1 MPDNWGFVLAAYG
14 LAAVVLIGYW
24 RMLVRQESD
33 LEDRSRL
40 APSSGHLTPDSQA
53 TSARAGER
61 SHAAPISGHPTPDSQ
76 ATSARAGERSHAA
89 PISGHPRPKPDSRH
103 PLQ

>member
-40 APSSGHLTPDSQA
+40 APSSGHLTPGSQ
-53 TSARAGER
+53 T
-61 SHAAPISGHPTPDSQ
+61 
-76 ATSARAGERSHAA
+76 TSARAGERSHAA
-89 PISGHPRPKPDSRH
+89 PISGHPRPKPDSRD